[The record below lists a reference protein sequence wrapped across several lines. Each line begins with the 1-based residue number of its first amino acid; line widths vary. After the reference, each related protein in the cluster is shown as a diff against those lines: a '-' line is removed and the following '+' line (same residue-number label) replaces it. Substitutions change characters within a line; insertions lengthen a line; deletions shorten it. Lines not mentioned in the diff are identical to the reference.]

1 MTKIESL
8 ESMQKRQRKA
18 IVDFYQ
24 SLNILSAEFN
34 YNTISE
40 ENLKLLEQI
49 VINIKTSKEKVNI
62 NKDDIGGLLEH
73 EIQQYTNKW
82 YGKISKEEFC
92 DGIGNTAYDIA
103 EKLLTKNKNNIKTL
117 AFNINHYYCRK
128 WKKRMY
134 EVSVMEEINA
144 HAKEGDGLVYS
155 VKSLYNKR
163 NIDYKKQAK
172 ELINILKKEFN
183 K

>member
-40 ENLKLLEQI
+40 ENL
-49 VINIKTSKEKVNI
+49 
-62 NKDDIGGLLEH
+62 
-73 EIQQYTNKW
+73 
-82 YGKISKEEFC
+82 
-92 DGIGNTAYDIA
+92 
-103 EKLLTKNKNNIKTL
+103 
-117 AFNINHYYCRK
+117 K